1 MINFLLKRKLL
12 AYLIIGWAFLLGCL
26 PTNVLAMPVSSEV
39 LRNEGRNLRQ
49 ADLAKIYSF
58 LEKGVVQGRLTRMKL
73 GSSEIKT
80 RLSRLSDSQLHRL
93 ASQVDKVKLGEGAGG
108 TILIVALVVGII
120 LLILYLTGR
129 SLSIETGTRK
139 IE

>member
-26 PTNVLAMPVSSEV
+26 PTNILAMPVSSEV

-58 LEKGVVQGRLTRMKL
+58 LEKGVVRGRLARMKL
-73 GSSEIKT
+73 GSSEIKA
-80 RLSRLSDSQLHRL
+80 RLSQLSDSQLRRL
-93 ASQVDKVKLGEGAGG
+93 ASQADKVKLGEGAG
-108 TILIVALVVGII
+108 TVILIVALVLGLIF
-120 LLILYLTGR
+120 LILYLTGR
-129 SLSIETGTRK
+129 SLSIETRTEK
-139 IE
+139 TE